1 VEDILI
7 ACIDGLKGFPEAIET
22 IFPKTKI
29 QQCIVHQIRT
39 SMRYV
44 TEKDKKLVMDDL
56 KPVYK
61 AVNEEMGYENLLSFE
76 EKWGK
81 KYPLA
86 AKSWMDNWTNLS
98 TFFEYEDQVR
108 KIIYTT
114 NPIEGIHRQIRKITK
129 SKGAFSSEQALLK
142 LMYLIIKDIY
152 KKWTMPIHNWGLTI
166 SQLYI
171 NEKKGEFL

>member
-1 VEDILI
+1 
-7 ACIDGLKGFPEAIET
+7 
-22 IFPKTKI
+22 
-29 QQCIVHQIRT
+29 
-39 SMRYV
+39 MRYV
-44 TEKDKKLVMDDL
+44 TEKDKKLVMEDL

-61 AVNEEMGYENLLSFE
+61 ALNEEMGYENLLSFE

-114 NPIEGIHRQIRKITK
+114 NPIEGMHRQIRKIIK
-129 SKGAFSSEQALLK
+129 SKGAFSSEQALMK
-142 LMYLIIKDIY
+142 LMYLIIKDIA
-152 KKWTMPIHNWGLTI
+152 KKWTMPMHNWGLTI

-171 NEKKGEFL
+171 RFGDRLKLERGFKVLTL